1 MLTGAQI
8 RAGRALVKWTAAELA
23 ERAKLGRITVTRAEQ
38 PDGETPLTQANAEAI
53 RRVLE
58 DAGVVFIPEDGGG
71 SGVRLKHPAPAK
83 EPPRR
88 GRRAAATPA
97 ALALL
102 LSLTAGA
109 APVGPAEPPQ
119 ACLSPAEMAA
129 LLPAS
134 REQAEDWCEDGDA
147 RALGRVRVVLRLLG
161 TTPPTPD
168 ATTDTAE

>member
-58 DAGVVFIPEDGGG
+58 EAGVVFIPEDGGG
-71 SGVRLKHPAPAK
+71 AGVRFRHPAPAK
-83 EPPRR
+83 KPSQR
-88 GRRAAATPA
+88 GKRAVAVSPM
-97 ALALL
+97 LALL
-102 LSLTAGA
+102 LPLAAGA
-109 APVGPAEPPQ
+109 APAGPAEPPQ

-134 REQAEDWCEDGDA
+134 REQAEDWCEAG
-147 RALGRVRVVLRLLG
+147 
-161 TTPPTPD
+161 
-168 ATTDTAE
+168 